1 MYNKAQKFNSFSMHF
16 TQGSN
21 NFFPLIL
28 ETRLS
33 NCHTGF
39 HGQHQTVHITFKGN
53 FMLAHKPII
62 SEKSMTKSTIIIS
75 HHD

>member
-1 MYNKAQKFNSFSMHF
+1 MYNKVSKFNSFSTHI

-28 ETRLS
+28 ETRLP

-39 HGQHQTVHITFKGN
+39 HGQHQTVHITFEEN

>member
-1 MYNKAQKFNSFSMHF
+1 MYNEVQKFNSFSMHI

-39 HGQHQTVHITFKGN
+39 HGQHQTVHNPHYFRRELYVG
-53 FMLAHKPII
+53 P
-62 SEKSMTKSTIIIS
+62 
-75 HHD
+75 